1 MWLIFTGWYLKIKIS
16 DKIWNNHPL
25 FCLSKKPSPSP
36 LMMNGSISTVKTN
49 HRSEARC
56 GRGWLHWLQ
65 CTGLIFLPLQC
76 TSSVERHSAVHIVVH
91 NCTIA
96 GTMVWMKLIWN
107 WKPRWTQHHRTN
119 WAIHELIDKTTLAHH
134 YQQQEEHKHYH
145 HHHHHRHDHSNPNHD
160 HHHENYLHDS
170 ILNTQIGGSVAM
182 MAMMMIFLRAGGE
195 FANSSPVITFTASPA
210 SRHLPTQAM
219 QGNVLSTEYN

>member
-1 MWLIFTGWYLKIKIS
+1 MWLLFTGWYLKIKIS

-56 GRGWLHWLQ
+56 GRGWLHWLH

-96 GTMVWMKLIWN
+96 GAQLHIAGM
-107 WKPRWTQHHRTN
+107 
-119 WAIHELIDKTTLAHH
+119 DKTDLKLETTVNSTPPDKL
-134 YQQQEEHKHYH
+134 
-145 HHHHHRHDHSNPNHD
+145 SNSWVNWQNH
-160 HHHENYLHDS
+160 
-170 ILNTQIGGSVAM
+170 TCT
-182 MAMMMIFLRAGGE
+182 
-195 FANSSPVITFTASPA
+195 SSSSKTAT
-210 SRHLPTQAM
+210 TQALPSSSSTWSF
-219 QGNVLSTEYN
+219 QSQPWSPSWKLSTWFYS